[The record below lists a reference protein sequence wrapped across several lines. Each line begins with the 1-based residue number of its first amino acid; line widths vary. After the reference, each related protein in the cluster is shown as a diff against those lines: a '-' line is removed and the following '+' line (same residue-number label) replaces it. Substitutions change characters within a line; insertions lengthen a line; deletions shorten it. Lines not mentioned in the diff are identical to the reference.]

1 MRLNR
6 YDAGLLVVSII
17 WGGNYSVAKLVVGE
31 TSPVVFAA
39 IRYLTSSALLWL
51 IVWRSGRASSIS
63 RRTTWIL
70 LGWGVIGHTLNQLTF
85 LYGLRHTSPT
95 NSALIFSNLPVVV
108 AALGVLFGIE
118 RPSPRTWA
126 GIALGTIGVGIVIA
140 GRGTR
145 FEAGTLLG
153 DFLSVAA
160 LLFWALFTVGVRRA
174 AIGVNSVQVSA
185 ITHLGGT
192 PGLVLAAVPVV
203 AGSSHSPF
211 PIPHSLW
218 IGVAYASVLSSAVAS
233 VLWTRSLQA
242 LGGNRTAIFNCV
254 TPIFAALSAWIV
266 FGERPLPIQAAG
278 AALVVVGVLV
288 SRHPGEVEES

>member
-39 IRYLTSSALLWL
+39 IRYVTSSALLWL
-51 IVWRSGRASSIS
+51 IVWRSGRATPIP
-63 RRTTWIL
+63 RRTTWVL
-70 LGWGVIGHTLNQLTF
+70 LGWGIVGHTLNQLTF
-85 LYGLRHTSPT
+85 LFGLRYTSPT

-108 AALGVLFGIE
+108 AALGVVFGIE

-126 GIALGTIGVGIVIA
+126 GIGLGTVGVAIVVA
-140 GRGTR
+140 ARGTR

-153 DFLSVAA
+153 DLLSVAA

-174 AIGVNSVQVSA
+174 AVGVNSVQVSA

-192 PGLVLAAVPVV
+192 PGLVLAAVPVM
-203 AGSSHSPF
+203 AAPHSPS
-211 PIPHSLW
+211 PIPRSLW

-242 LGGNRTAIFNCV
+242 LGGSRTAIFNCV
-254 TPIFAALSAWIV
+254 TPIFAALSAWLI